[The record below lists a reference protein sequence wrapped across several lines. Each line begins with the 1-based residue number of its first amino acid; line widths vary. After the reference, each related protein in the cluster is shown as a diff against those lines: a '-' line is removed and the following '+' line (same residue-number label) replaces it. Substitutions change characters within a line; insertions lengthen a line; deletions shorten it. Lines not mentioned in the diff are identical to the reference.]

1 MNITAVM
8 EEEEKTGVLNTEYKL
23 KDIVQ
28 FIGFVITAV
37 VFIVTMNAKIE
48 ALTNAV
54 NELKD
59 NDSKQSVANDLAIK
73 ALQNQVNTQ
82 TVQIS
87 LLQKDVDN
95 LKAKK

>member
-1 MNITAVM
+1 MNVTAVM
-8 EEEEKTGVLNTEYKL
+8 EEEERPGVLNTEYKL
-23 KDIVQ
+23 RDIIQ

-54 NELKD
+54 NDLKD
-59 NDSKQSVANDLAIK
+59 NNNKQSVANDLAIK
-73 ALQNQVNTQ
+73 ALQNQVSTQ
-82 TVQIS
+82 TIQIS